1 MSLSRGPDSPGLVL
15 GLTGSNAAGKGE
27 VAERLR
33 RRGFALHSLSDIVR
47 EEAAAR
53 GLSAERENLIR
64 VGNELRRL
72 GGPGVLAERIVPRLG
87 RRDVVDSIRNPSE
100 VEVLRRLE
108 RFVLLGVVAPI
119 ELRFERARARARA
132 GDPET
137 LARFRER
144 EEEENTADPHAQR
157 LAATLALAD
166 HVLSN
171 RGSLEQLEREVE
183 RVLALVESGAPSDAG

>member
-1 MSLSRGPDSPGLVL
+1 ML

-33 RRGFALHSLSDIVR
+33 RKGFAVHSLSDIVR

-53 GLSAERENLIR
+53 GLPPERENLIR
-64 VGNELRRL
+64 MGNELRRQ
-72 GGPGVLAERIVPRLG
+72 GGAGVLAERILPRLG

-100 VEVLRRLE
+100 VEVLRRLGS
-108 RFVLLGVVAPI
+108 FVLLGVVAPI
-119 ELRFERARARARA
+119 ELRFDRARNRGRA
-132 GDPET
+132 GDPDT

-144 EEEENTADPHAQR
+144 EEQENTTDPHAQR

-166 HVLSN
+166 LVLSN
-171 RGSLEQLEREVE
+171 GGSLEDLEREIE
-183 RVLALVESGAPSDAG
+183 RVLELVERSLRSDAG